1 MTLLILQVL
10 DTASCGKRP
19 QDWVGPRSGLG
30 INEEMDPSH
39 TRNKIVVI
47 QPIAS

>member
-1 MTLLILQVL
+1 MTFLILQVV

-30 INEEMDPSH
+30 ITMKKRTHLTPGI
-39 TRNKIVVI
+39 KF
-47 QPIAS
+47 